1 MHPSRRQMIHTL
13 GLSAAAVVLSPWTGQ
28 AAQAEKGAGFTLPP
42 LPYAFDALEPTI
54 DAETMKI
61 HHDLHHKAYVDNLN
75 KALAGNNEL
84 LSLPITELLRNLTKV
99 PEKSRQAVINNGGGH
114 ANHTMFW
121 EIMGPKGGGQP
132 KGELAAALKTAF
144 GSFEKFQ
151 EQLSQ
156 AAVTRF
162 GSGWGWLV
170 LEGGQLKILSTANQD
185 SPLMTKG
192 QTPIMGIDVWEHAYY
207 LKYRNRRPE
216 YVKAWWN
223 VVNWDKVTERYNQ
236 ARKEG

>member
-1 MHPSRRQMIHTL
+1 MHPSRREMIHTL
-13 GLSAAAVVLSPWTGQ
+13 GLSAAAVVLSPLARG
-28 AAQAEKGAGFTLPP
+28 AEQAEKAAGFTLPP
-42 LPYAFDALEPTI
+42 LPYSFDALEPTI

-75 KALAGNNEL
+75 KALAGNGEL
-84 LSLPITELLRNLTKV
+84 LSMSITDLLRNISKV

-132 KGELAAALKTAF
+132 KGELAAAIKTAF

-151 EQLSQ
+151 ELLNQ
-156 AAVTRF
+156 AATTRF
-162 GSGWGWLV
+162 GSGWGWLI
-170 LEGGQLKILSTANQD
+170 LEGGQLKVLSTANQD

-192 QTPIMGIDVWEHAYY
+192 QTPILGIDVWEHAYY